1 MMRTYFGEFNR
12 VVGDNIRRAMS
23 VLRSWGLDVQLL
35 PHKTALRIERPDD
48 MTWTDFKRAVRA
60 ALQPRRGSA
69 MISSESTGRTYVCS
83 NRGNQPG
90 TFQRQ

>member
-1 MMRTYFGEFNR
+1 LGEFNR
-12 VVGDNIRRAMS
+12 VVGDSIRNAMR
-23 VLRSWGLDVQLL
+23 VLQSWGLDVQLL

-48 MTWTDFKRAVRA
+48 MSWGDFKRAIRA
-60 ALQPRRGSA
+60 VLQPHRGSV

-90 TFQRQ
+90 SFERH

>member
-1 MMRTYFGEFNR
+1 MRTYFGEFNR
-12 VVGDNIRRAMS
+12 VVGDSIRNAKKI
-23 VLRSWGLDVQLL
+23 LRSWGLDVESI
-35 PHKTALRIERPDD
+35 PHRTALRIERPEG
-48 MTWTDFKRAVRA
+48 MSWTDFKRAIRA
-60 ALQPRRGSA
+60 VLQPRRGSV

>member
-1 MMRTYFGEFNR
+1 MHTYFGEFNR

-48 MTWTDFKRAVRA
+48 MSWTDFKRAIRA
-60 ALQPRRGSA
+60 VLQPRRGSA

-83 NRGNQPG
+83 NRGNQTG
-90 TFQRQ
+90 DFQRQ

>member
-1 MMRTYFGEFNR
+1 MRTYFGEFNR